1 MKELCGAM
9 LGTVKD
15 IKASSPT
22 FHPHVT
28 TMTQYDEA
36 FKDVPVLFPFQPIDH
51 SLPEVLSA
59 AGLKQF
65 HCAETEK
72 YAHITF
78 FFSGGKEHPVKGE
91 ERKLIPSPKVD
102 TYDQQPAMSCSGVAD
117 ALVDALRSQAYD
129 FLVCN
134 LAAADMVGHT
144 GVFDAT
150 VRACEAVDAAVGRV
164 VEVVEGMGDGE
175 GGGAVLLVTGDH
187 GNAEEMLDEKG
198 GVKTSH
204 TTNLV
209 PLIIV
214 GKHFERKEGEGEGE
228 EEAEGEGEREGTPE
242 EKGEGEGKRQV
253 KGEEEKGDTRKDRPT
268 KRRRKEREEE
278 GGLNDLA
285 PTILQLLGVEQ
296 PEVMTGK
303 SLLPK

>member
-1 MKELCGAM
+1 MKEMCGAM
-9 LGTVKD
+9 LGKEKD
-15 IKASSPT
+15 IKASSSS

-28 TMTQYDEA
+28 TMTQYNEA
-36 FKDVPVLFPFQPIDH
+36 FKDVPVLFPFEPIDD

-72 YAHITF
+72 YAHVTF
-78 FFSGGKEHPVKGE
+78 FFSGGKEEPVKGE
-91 ERKLIPSPKVD
+91 ERKLIPSPKVN
-102 TYDQQPAMSCSGVAD
+102 TYDQQPDMSCAQVAD
-117 ALVDALRSQAYD
+117 ALVHALQSNAFD
-129 FLVCN
+129 FLICN

-150 VRACEAVDAAVGRV
+150 VKACEAVDAAVGKV
-164 VEVVEGMGDGE
+164 AEAVEAMN
-175 GGGAVLLVTGDH
+175 GAVMLVTGDH

-204 TTNLV
+204 TSNPV

-214 GKHFERKEGEGEGE
+214 GQQFERKGGDGKGDQVEEDGKE
-228 EEAEGEGEREGTPE
+228 EEN
-242 EKGEGEGKRQV
+242 GEGKAKPKKRR
-253 KGEEEKGDTRKDRPT
+253 KTEEES
-268 KRRRKEREEE
+268 
-278 GGLNDLA
+278 GGLNDIA
-285 PTILQLLGVEQ
+285 PTILELLWVEQ
-296 PEVMTGK
+296 PKAMTGK